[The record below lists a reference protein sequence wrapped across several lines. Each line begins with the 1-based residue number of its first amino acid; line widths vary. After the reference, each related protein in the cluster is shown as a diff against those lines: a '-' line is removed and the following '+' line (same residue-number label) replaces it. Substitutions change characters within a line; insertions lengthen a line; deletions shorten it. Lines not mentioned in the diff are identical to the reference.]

1 MTLPDIDEAF
11 ADHAVILLQGRARG
25 RFMASL
31 FPPNEVE
38 RLAALRRLDIIDA
51 PASPSL
57 DRICRVAQQLFN
69 VPIAAVTF
77 LDDTQQ
83 WLKSTVGIGDLKV
96 TAREHSFCQYTIMH
110 DEVFVVPDAKADRT
124 LAANPYVAGEPGVR
138 FYAGVP
144 LTTEPGIRLG
154 SLCVID
160 TEPREFPPHQ
170 AAVLAGLGRLVV
182 DELWLHHLERVGL
195 ARTNLDPA
203 PAGATPLAFDLAAPL
218 TNEQIRAGRA
228 LLNWSVREL
237 ADASGVSA
245 TTIKRIEAHGSDIV
259 RKASVESIRR
269 AMEGQGV
276 AFTASSDA
284 KVGLSID
291 LSCK

>member
-1 MTLPDIDEAF
+1 
-11 ADHAVILLQGRARG
+11 
-25 RFMASL
+25 MANV

-38 RLAALRRLDIIDA
+38 RLAALRRLGIIDA

-77 LDDTQQ
+77 LDATQQ
-83 WLKSTVGIGDLKV
+83 WLKSTVGIGDLQV

-110 DEVFVVPDAKADRT
+110 DEVFVVPDAKADRV
-124 LAANPYVAGEPGVR
+124 LATNPYVAGEPGVR
-138 FYAGVP
+138 FYAGAP

-160 TEPREFPPHQ
+160 TEPREFQPDQ

-195 ARTNLDPA
+195 AGANADSA
-203 PAGATPLAFDLAAPL
+203 PAGATPLAFDLTAPL
-218 TNEQIRAGRA
+218 TSEQIRAGRA

-237 ADASGVSA
+237 ADASGISA
-245 TTIKRIEAHGSDIV
+245 TTIKRIEAQGSDIV
-259 RKASVESIRR
+259 RKASIDAIRR
-269 AMEGQGV
+269 AMEGRGIE
-276 AFTASSDA
+276 FTASADA

-291 LSCK
+291 LACK